1 MANTLNRER
10 LGLVGRWLAM
20 ALLIAQFGA
29 EVHLYSH
36 PLSDSS
42 EKLGTAR
49 TCGTC
54 LASSQLQ
61 NAVGVAAPAAPVH
74 SMAWVAVVAG
84 GPRSRRPVPRP
95 SGHSAPAHRLPS
107 SDVD

>member
-1 MANTLNRER
+1 MAITLNRER

-61 NAVGVAAPAAPVH
+61 NAVGVAAPAAPAH
-74 SMAWVAVVAG
+74 SMAWVAFIPAALA
-84 GPRSRRPVPRP
+84 PATRSSPFRAFRSR
-95 SGHSAPAHRLPS
+95 APPAF
-107 SDVD
+107 V

>member
-61 NAVGVAAPAAPVH
+61 NAVGIAAPAAPVH
-74 SMAWVAVVAG
+74 SMAWVAVVPVALA
-84 GPRSRRPVPRP
+84 PAARSSPFRAFRSR
-95 SGHSAPAHRLPS
+95 APPAF
-107 SDVD
+107 V

>member
-1 MANTLNRER
+1 MATRLNRER
-10 LGLVGRWLAM
+10 IGLIGRWLAM

-61 NAVGVAAPAAPVH
+61 NAVDVALPAAPVR
-74 SMAWVAVVAG
+74 SIAWVAVVPAAAA
-84 GPRSRRPVPRP
+84 PATRSSTFRAFRSR
-95 SGHSAPAHRLPS
+95 APPAF
-107 SDVD
+107 V

>member
-10 LGLVGRWLAM
+10 LGLVGRWLPM

-74 SMAWVAVVAG
+74 SMAWVAVIPAALAAATRSS
-84 GPRSRRPVPRP
+84 PFRAFRSR
-95 SGHSAPAHRLPS
+95 APPPF
-107 SDVD
+107 V